1 MEITA
6 RIIEVIPMEEPL
18 SLNTDILANFRQML
32 SNSKDNLALNQ
43 FRNFAEQV
51 EVSPTKRLENSY
63 KSLFK
68 ALDKFS
74 HGDMTKLLQ
83 HRFLFEILKASPK
96 KRERDLRRIIH
107 HYCDFI
113 QSAGSGNTPAHRS
126 TVVRMARLIEESVSE
141 LQNLDLD
148 RKDDNFHSNWIQE
161 LRERLDTKDN
171 K

>member
-1 MEITA
+1 MDKTLEI
-6 RIIEVIPMEEPL
+6 
-18 SLNTDILANFRQML
+18 NTDLLANFREML
-32 SNSKDNLALNQ
+32 SATKDTLAHSQ
-43 FRNFAEQV
+43 FREFAELV
-51 EVSPTKRLENSY
+51 DVSPTKRLENSY

-74 HGDMTKLLQ
+74 HGDMAKLLR
-83 HRFLFEILKASPK
+83 HRFLFDVLKASPK
-96 KRERDLRRIIH
+96 KRERDLRRIIN

-113 QSAGSGNTPAHRS
+113 KSAGSGNTPAHRS
-126 TVVRMARLIEESVSE
+126 TVVRMARLIEESVNE